1 MRLVSVLTR
10 HSKAQ
15 HIAAALQPYDL
26 LMCEFSDWDTDQLG
40 SFCGQT
46 ERSMTAR
53 ETAALK
59 AMLAAD
65 LAGTDAGIGSEGSFG
80 GGPLPGVLPWQQELV
95 AFYDADTGRV
105 VTGVAEGP
113 APLAATTVSDATALK
128 TLLERYPA
136 QGWMVR
142 SRAGVR
148 KGLLDSEQIMTLSPE
163 WPLTLEPDWRAMMS
177 PLRCERIR
185 QAAENLAAR
194 LQSVCPACNSPGF
207 WYDKVQKGLPCADC
221 DAPTSQIRLRM
232 ARCRCGHEAHEEIR
246 DTADPYYCEYCN
258 P

>member
-1 MRLVSVLTR
+1 
-10 HSKAQ
+10 
-15 HIAAALQPYDL
+15 
-26 LMCEFSDWDTDQLG
+26 
-40 SFCGQT
+40 
-46 ERSMTAR
+46 
-53 ETAALK
+53 
-59 AMLAAD
+59 
-65 LAGTDAGIGSEGSFG
+65 
-80 GGPLPGVLPWQQELV
+80 
-95 AFYDADTGRV
+95 
-105 VTGVAEGP
+105 
-113 APLAATTVSDATALK
+113 
-128 TLLERYPA
+128 ERYPA
-136 QGWMVR
+136 QGWMVH
-142 SRAGVR
+142 SGAGVH

-207 WYDKVQKGLPCADC
+207 WYDKAQKGLPCAGC

-232 ARCRCGHEAHEEIR
+232 ARCRCGHEAYEEIR